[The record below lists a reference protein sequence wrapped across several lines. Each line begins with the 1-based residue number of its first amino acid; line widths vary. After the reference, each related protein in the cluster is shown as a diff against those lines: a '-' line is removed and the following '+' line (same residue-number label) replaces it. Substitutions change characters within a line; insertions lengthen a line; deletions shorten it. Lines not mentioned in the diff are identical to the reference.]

1 MLIKA
6 MIGLVGAAGLVL
18 LLWRLRGAMLLPVRL
33 EKNQRLDLVLTVG
46 GGGPPLEHTVAS
58 LRWLIEN
65 GTLPAQLV
73 LRDAGMDEENRSA
86 AELLS
91 RRGEIKLIH

>member
-6 MIGLVGAAGLVL
+6 MIGLLAAAGLIIFFWL
-18 LLWRLRGAMLLPVRL
+18 LRGCMLMPVRL
-33 EKNQRLDLVLTVG
+33 GKNQRLDLVLTISG
-46 GGGPPLEHTVAS
+46 EGPPLEHTVAA

-73 LRDAGMDEENRSA
+73 LRDAGMDEETRSA